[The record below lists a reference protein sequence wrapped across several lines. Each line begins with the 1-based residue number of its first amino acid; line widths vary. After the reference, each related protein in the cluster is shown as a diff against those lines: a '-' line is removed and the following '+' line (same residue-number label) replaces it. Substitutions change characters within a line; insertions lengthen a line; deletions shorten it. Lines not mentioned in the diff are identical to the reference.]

1 MEGIQ
6 VIEILREKLNITADY
21 KLGEKLELDK
31 SEISRV
37 RKGQSAKNILKK
49 VEEIYGIELLK
60 EVEAELSNKV
70 SNDFVGFDQRL
81 LSEKDRVINIQQ
93 QYINNLER
101 QLKDLREEIKQK
113 SELMRSVFGAENN
126 WDKLGIKS
134 GVPFYPS
141 HDPLSE
147 NHPELKEKTN
157 PEMGKRT
164 K

>member
-1 MEGIQ
+1 MKGIQ

-21 KLGEKLELDK
+21 KLGEKLDLDK

-93 QYINNLER
+93 QYISSLER
-101 QLKDLREEIKQK
+101 QVEDLREEIRHK
-113 SELMRSVFGAENN
+113 SALLNYSFGSKNSWER
-126 WDKLGIKS
+126 LGIKGGIPVDMS
-134 GVPFYPS
+134 QPIKPNS
-141 HDPLSE
+141 NSE
-147 NHPELKEKTN
+147 LE
-157 PEMGKRT
+157 
-164 K
+164 

>member
-1 MEGIQ
+1 MKGIQ

-21 KLGEKLELDK
+21 KLGEKLDLDK

-70 SNDFVGFDQRL
+70 SNDFVGFEQRL

-113 SELMRSVFGAENN
+113 SELMRSFGAENN
-126 WDKLGIKS
+126 WDKLGIKP
-134 GVPFYPS
+134 GVLLYPRQ
-141 HDPLSE
+141 DPL
-147 NHPELKEKTN
+147 PEKRAKLKEETN
-157 PEMGKRT
+157 PEIEKST